1 MLARKA
7 PTIPIKNA
15 SQTVMTAQLAV
26 NIRTN
31 ILEINNFDCTGIN
44 L

>member
-7 PTIPIKNA
+7 PTIPMKNA

-26 NIRTN
+26 NIRTYR
-31 ILEINNFDCTGIN
+31 
-44 L
+44 